1 MHGPLHH
8 RTPKLLTHWP
18 ASLSCPAWIGLVSG
32 RCPLGNKEKKS
43 SQPLQHNAPTP
54 TLLATPLSPISVF
67 SFHTAHR
74 MDLPQAPQ
82 SLHTKTRRRAPLRY
96 LFPPILASGVAMI
109 VSQPSGP
116 SNAQPCCCCGW
127 CPVAG
132 LTSVDKS
139 RPAINSHSPPPPAV
153 YLCATVRLDRGCWS
167 PHLWALGSFHTGD
180 QVNRAMSGRPFRHSS
195 FFFAQSN
202 PRNQSINSLAP
213 APQQVS
219 VRHRQD
225 STQQCIVR
233 LHSAS
238 AFPPSRTGTSFQ
250 WHASI
255 GIWLAVQCSASK
267 KTSTSSPHRCHPS
280 LTNHHHLSPHP
291 FLLPFF
297 AFFIPFSYLHFTATR
312 IS

>member
-43 SQPLQHNAPTP
+43 SQPPQHNAPTP

-132 LTSVDKS
+132 LTSVD
-139 RPAINSHSPPPPAV
+139 SHDPPSI
-153 YLCATVRLDRGCWS
+153 LI
-167 PHLWALGSFHTGD
+167 PHLPLQCTSALQSAWIVVAGVPISGHWA
-180 QVNRAMSGRPFRHSS
+180 
-195 FFFAQSN
+195 
-202 PRNQSINSLAP
+202 
-213 APQQVS
+213 VS
-219 VRHRQD
+219 TLEIR
-225 STQQCIVR
+225 
-233 LHSAS
+233 
-238 AFPPSRTGTSFQ
+238 
-250 WHASI
+250 SI
-255 GIWLAVQCSASK
+255 GQ
-267 KTSTSSPHRCHPS
+267 
-280 LTNHHHLSPHP
+280 
-291 FLLPFF
+291 
-297 AFFIPFSYLHFTATR
+297 
-312 IS
+312 